1 MGMAQEMMLV
11 SESLVMQ
18 TSLQTIVKIVLILGL
33 TLLTNLTSGQETATE
48 DAAEIDEEVTANQA
62 DEDTGE
68 AEIPAQF
75 VPKETISPDNIISF
89 PADI

>member
-1 MGMAQEMMLV
+1 MLV

-18 TSLQTIVKIVLILGL
+18 TSPQIISKVLLILGL
-33 TLLTNLTSGQETATE
+33 TLLTNLAPGQETATK
-48 DAAEIDEEVTANQA
+48 DAAEIDEVATTNQPN
-62 DEDTGE
+62 EDTGE
-68 AEIPAQF
+68 TEIPDQF